1 MMVRVYSVGCST
13 PFKMQG
19 FLRTS
24 YRRVGVNSATL
35 LCNNNSPWEVLTGH
49 GYWNDYG

>member
-1 MMVRVYSVGCST
+1 MTVRAYSVGCST

-35 LCNNNSPWEVLTGH
+35 LRNNSPWEVLMGH